1 MEPVCELVRLLE
13 PVCEL
18 ERLLVPVW
26 EFERLRDVVGVQDFV
41 CVDDAEKDTL
51 AVMVGLRDK
60 LLDGLPQYPNAGWQP
75 SPQ

>member
-18 ERLLVPVW
+18 ERLLEPVC
-26 EFERLRDVVGVQDFV
+26 ELERLRDVVGVRDFV
-41 CVDDAEKDTL
+41 CVDDDEKDTL
-51 AVMVGLRDK
+51 AVMVGVSDK
-60 LLDGLPQYPNAGWQP
+60 LLVGLPQYPNAGWQP